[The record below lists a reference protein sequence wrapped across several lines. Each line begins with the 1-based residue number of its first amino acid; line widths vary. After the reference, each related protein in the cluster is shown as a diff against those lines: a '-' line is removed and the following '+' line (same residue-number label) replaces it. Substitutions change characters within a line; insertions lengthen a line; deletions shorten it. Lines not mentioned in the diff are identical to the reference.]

1 MEAMST
7 RMRRTGF
14 VCHEH
19 YFWHHTG
26 ASAGPL
32 PYGLTVEPDVHPEN
46 PQTKRRLLGLLEVSG
61 LLAKLERIEPRLA
74 TVEELQYFHTPQYIQ
89 RVEEM
94 SQGIGGDAGELTP
107 IGTGSYHIARLATGG
122 CLTAADAVMTGKV
135 RNAYCL
141 VRPPG
146 HHAEADRGRGFCV
159 FANNVIVV
167 HHLRRQHGVKRIAI
181 VDWDVHHG
189 NSQETAF
196 LSDPAVLTISL
207 HQDNYY
213 PPGRGGLDVV
223 GEGLG
228 VGANINVPLP
238 PGSGHEAYLHA
249 WKQVVVPAVQRFRPE
264 IILVASGFDGSAM
277 DPLGRMLCTSE
288 TYRALARATVEL
300 ADSLCQGRLLA
311 LHEGGYSTAYVPFCG
326 LAAMEELAG
335 VRTEVTDPF
344 LGIFGGMG
352 GQTLQPHQAQVIESA
367 AALVAR
373 VPAGSAP

>member
-1 MEAMST
+1 
-7 RMRRTGF
+7 MRRTGF
-14 VCHEH
+14 VSHEH

-32 PYGLTVEPDVHPEN
+32 PYGLTIEPDVHPEN
-46 PQTKRRLLGLLEVSG
+46 PQTKRRLLGLLAVSG

-74 TVEELQYFHTPQYIQ
+74 TVEELQYFHTPEYIQ
-89 RVEEM
+89 RVEAM

-107 IGTGSYHIARLATGG
+107 IGTGSYHIARLAAGG
-122 CLTAADAVMTGKV
+122 CLAAADAVMTGKV

-146 HHAEADRGRGFCV
+146 HHAEPDRGRGFCV

-196 LSDPAVLTISL
+196 LSDPSVLTISL

-223 GEGLG
+223 GEGAG

-238 PGSGHEAYLHA
+238 PGSGHEAYVHA

-326 LAAMEELAG
+326 LATMEELAG
-335 VRTEVTDPF
+335 VRTEVGDPF

-352 GQTLQPHQAQVIESA
+352 GQTLQPHQAQVIEAA

-373 VPAGSAP
+373 VPAGSGA